1 MSNSIKVLHGRSS
14 FLEQHLYL
22 DEKTFEDFCKLQES
36 ALKNGINLQVVS
48 GFRNFDRQVLIWNQK
63 ASGKRKVYSRSGK
76 RIDVN
81 SSEKKELLEGI
92 LFYSAIPGF
101 SRHHWGS
108 DIDVYD
114 ANKLSKE
121 FVELTPDECGPGGVF
136 YDLHLWLD
144 REIKTNQSFGFFRP
158 YENDNGGV
166 SQEKWHLSHYPTA
179 SKYEDM
185 LSLEN
190 FINELNNTEI
200 LLKDEILK
208 DPEYYFKKY
217 VINTDSPPRKV

>member
-1 MSNSIKVLHGRSS
+1 MSNSTKVLHGRSS

-22 DEKTFEDFCKLQES
+22 DEKTFGNFYKLQES
-36 ALKNGINLQVVS
+36 ASKNGINLQIIS

-63 ASGKRKVYSRSGK
+63 ASGKRKVYSRTGNLV
-76 RIDVN
+76 DVK
-81 SSEKKELLEGI
+81 SSHKKELLESI

-121 FVELTPDECGPGGVF
+121 SVELTPDECASGGVF

-144 REIKTNQSFGFFRP
+144 HEIKTNQSFGFF
-158 YENDNGGV
+158 
-166 SQEKWHLSHYPTA
+166 SAL
-179 SKYEDM
+179 
-185 LSLEN
+185 
-190 FINELNNTEI
+190 
-200 LLKDEILK
+200 
-208 DPEYYFKKY
+208 
-217 VINTDSPPRKV
+217 